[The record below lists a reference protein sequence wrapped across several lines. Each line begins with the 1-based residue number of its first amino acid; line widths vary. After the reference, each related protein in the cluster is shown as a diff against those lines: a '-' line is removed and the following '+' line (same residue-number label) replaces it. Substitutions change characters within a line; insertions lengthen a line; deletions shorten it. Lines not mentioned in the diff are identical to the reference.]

1 MRIVIVGATGNVGT
15 SLIDVLAGEDEVS
28 SVVGLARRKPNW
40 DPPKTTWVE
49 ADITSD
55 DLVAHFKGAD
65 AVVHLAWLFQPTHSP
80 LITWRNNV
88 EGSIR
93 VFRATAEAGVPV
105 LVYASSVGAY
115 SPGSKELAVDESWPT
130 HSLPTASYGREKAYV
145 ERVLDTFELEQTAT
159 RVVRLRPG
167 FIFKRES
174 ASQQRRLFAGPLIPN
189 PFARRELVPL
199 IPDLPYFHFQALH
212 SSDAGQAYRLALLR
226 PVRGAFN
233 VAADPVLDP
242 QRLAEILKARL
253 VKLPG
258 LAVRVGT
265 AAAWRMRMVPAS
277 PYLLDLVGSLPTMDS
292 TRARTELGWSPRH
305 SAVHAIEEFLAGL
318 REAAGMDTPPLDS
331 KAGGLLRGREIA
343 TGVGGKP

>member
-15 SLIDVLAGEDEVS
+15 SLIDALAGEDQVS

-40 DPPKTTWVE
+40 NPLKTTWAQ

-80 LITWRNNV
+80 LITWQNNV

-93 VFRATAEAGVPV
+93 VFKATAEAKVPV

-115 SPGSKELAVDESWPT
+115 SRGPKDRAVDESWPT
-130 HSLPTASYGREKAYV
+130 NSVPTAAYGREKAYV
-145 ERVLDTFELEQTAT
+145 ERVLDTFERDQSST

-189 PFARRELVPL
+189 PIARDELIPV

-212 SSDAGQAYRLALLR
+212 SSDAGEAYRLAVLR
-226 PVRGAFN
+226 PVRGPFN
-233 VAADPVLDP
+233 IAADPVIDP
-242 QRLAEILKARL
+242 QQLAEIVKARL
-253 VKLPG
+253 IKLPR
-258 LAVRVGT
+258 LAVRWGT
-265 AAAWRMRMVPAS
+265 AAAWRLRIIPAS
-277 PYLLDLVGSLPTMDS
+277 PYLLDLVGELPTMDT
-292 TRARTELGWSPRH
+292 TRARTELGWSPGH
-305 SAVHAIEEFLAGL
+305 SAVHAIEVFLEGL

>member
-1 MRIVIVGATGNVGT
+1 MRIVVVGATGNVGT
-15 SLIDVLAGEDEVS
+15 SLIDALAEDDKVTSVL
-28 SVVGLARRKPNW
+28 GLARRRPNW
-40 DPPKTTWVE
+40 SPPKTSWVQ

-55 DLVAHFKGAD
+55 DLVPHFKGAD
-65 AVVHLAWLFQPTHSP
+65 TVVHLAWLFQPTHSP

-93 VFRATAEAGVPV
+93 VFQATAEAGVPV

-115 SPGSKELAVDESWPT
+115 SPGPKDRAVDESWPT
-130 HSLPTASYGREKAYV
+130 HSLPTAAYGREKAYV
-145 ERVLDTFELEQTAT
+145 ERVLDTFERDQTGI

-189 PFARRELVPL
+189 PLVRDQL
-199 IPDLPYFHFQALH
+199 IPILPNLPYFHFQALH

-233 VAADPVLDP
+233 VAADPVIDP
-242 QRLAEILKARL
+242 QQLAEILKARL

-258 LAVRVGT
+258 LALRAGT
-265 AAAWRMRMVPAS
+265 AAAWRLRLVPAS
-277 PYLLDLVGSLPTMDS
+277 PYLLDLVGALPTMDT
-292 TRARTELGWSPRH
+292 TRARTDLGWSPRH
-305 SAVHAIEEFLAGL
+305 SATHAIEEFLEGL
-318 REAAGMDTPPLDS
+318 REAAGMDTPPLAS
-331 KAGGLLRGREIA
+331 KAGGLLRSREIA
-343 TGVGGKP
+343 TGVGSKP